1 MLVQERVSVRGH
13 VAGGVVHTEE
23 AGGNGGSGGGNGGI
37 GLRVRLVQV
46 RVHEVHQRVKSRVQQ
61 VGRVQRGDVDGG
73 NGDKRRLGLD
83 WQWLELRLRR
93 TQRADDGLLW
103 SLCVLGRG
111 RLLLLLLGNQPWS
124 MRRGKKNNSDTT
136 ENGE

>member
-13 VAGGVVHTEE
+13 VAGGFVHAEE
-23 AGGNGGSGGGNGGI
+23 AGGNGGSGNSGI
-37 GLRVRLVQV
+37 GLRVRLGQV

-83 WQWLELRLRR
+83 RRRLELRLRR
-93 TQRADDGLLW
+93 TQRADEGQLW

-124 MRRGKKNNSDTT
+124 KQRGKNNNSDATD
-136 ENGE
+136 NGE